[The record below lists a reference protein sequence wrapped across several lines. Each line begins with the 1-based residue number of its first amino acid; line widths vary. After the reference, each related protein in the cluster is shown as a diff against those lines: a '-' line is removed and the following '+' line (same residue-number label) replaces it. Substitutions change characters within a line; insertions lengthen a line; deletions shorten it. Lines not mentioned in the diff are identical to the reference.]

1 MNFMVFS
8 HMFVVS
14 VCDLNLENSRINFG
28 QILNSIENMK
38 TPVDLKYRPYDANM
52 IMMNNLFPYVR
63 VSPFYMVNT
72 YSKHLNH
79 LFNWSDSDVGD
90 IVGVKP

>member
-8 HMFVVS
+8 HMIVVS

-52 IMMNNLFPYVR
+52 IMMTNLFPYVR
-63 VSPFYMVNT
+63 VSEP
-72 YSKHLNH
+72 
-79 LFNWSDSDVGD
+79 
-90 IVGVKP
+90 I

>member
-8 HMFVVS
+8 HMFVIS
-14 VCDLNLENSRINFG
+14 VCDLNLEPPNSKINFG

-52 IMMNNLFPYVR
+52 IMMTNLFPYVR
-63 VSPFYMVNT
+63 VSEWMLVTDLEAKCVDDKF
-72 YSKHLNH
+72 
-79 LFNWSDSDVGD
+79 DVGD
-90 IVGVKP
+90 DVGDQMC

>member
-8 HMFVVS
+8 HMIVVS

-52 IMMNNLFPYVR
+52 IMMTNLFPYVR
-63 VSPFYMVNT
+63 VS
-72 YSKHLNH
+72 
-79 LFNWSDSDVGD
+79 
-90 IVGVKP
+90 I

>member
-1 MNFMVFS
+1 MI
-8 HMFVVS
+8 VVS

-52 IMMNNLFPYVR
+52 IMMTNLFPYVR
-63 VSPFYMVNT
+63 VSEPF
-72 YSKHLNH
+72 L
-79 LFNWSDSDVGD
+79 LP
-90 IVGVKP
+90 I